1 MKIYD
6 CITFSNERIL
16 YNLRL
21 NILDKFVDKF
31 IVIEANYT
39 HSGNPKKIN
48 FNVNHYPKFKKKII
62 HVVLTKKSDEL
73 KFPNKDFQ
81 RWNSHKRMEFQ
92 RNKITDALTEA
103 KPEDIIMY
111 SDSDE
116 IPNLDNIN
124 FNKLKEK
131 IIIFKQKMFYYKF
144 NLILKNFSWYGTRAF
159 RKKNL
164 TTIQWMRHVK
174 PKKYGWWRI
183 DVLWK
188 KDKYINMKII
198 ENGGWHF
205 TQLKSS
211 KDLYYKFLNDE
222 HHDEFKLNKITYSKV
237 KDMIKNKYT
246 IYSHFVD
253 KRDWKSRW
261 NNRIKL
267 TKVLKKEMPI
277 FLLKNIEK
285 YKKWVA

>member
-1 MKIYD
+1 
-6 CITFSNERIL
+6 
-16 YNLRL
+16 
-21 NILDKFVDKF
+21 
-31 IVIEANYT
+31 
-39 HSGNPKKIN
+39 
-48 FNVNHYPKFKKKII
+48 
-62 HVVLTKKSDEL
+62 
-73 KFPNKDFQ
+73 
-81 RWNSHKRMEFQ
+81 MEFQ
-92 RNKITDALTEA
+92 RNKIADALTEA

-164 TTIQWMRHVK
+164 TTIQWMRHAK

-183 DVLWK
+183 DVFWK

-222 HHDEFKLNKITYSKV
+222 HHDEYELNKLRYAKI
-237 KDMIKNKYT
+237 KDMIKKKYI
-246 IYSHFVD
+246 IYDHNAD
-253 KRDWKSRW
+253 QKDLKKKW
-261 NNRIKL
+261 NSKIFL
-267 TKVLKKEMPI
+267 TKINTNKLPIYIRKNLKKYRSLI
-277 FLLKNIEK
+277 SH
-285 YKKWVA
+285 

>member
-6 CITFSNERIL
+6 CITFSNERLL

-21 NILDKFVDKF
+21 NVLDKFVYKF

-39 HSGNPKKIN
+39 HSGKPKKIN
-48 FNVNHYPKFKKKII
+48 FNVNHYPKFKEKII
-62 HVVLTKKSDEL
+62 HIVLTKKSDEL
-73 KFPNKDFQ
+73 KFPNKNFK

-92 RNKITDALTEA
+92 RNKIADFLIEA
-103 KPEDIIMY
+103 KADDIIMY

-116 IPNLDNIN
+116 IPNLNNIN
-124 FNKLKEK
+124 FNKIKEK
-131 IIIFKQKMFYYKF
+131 IIIFKQKMYYYKF

-174 PKKYGWWRI
+174 PKKYSWWRI

-198 ENGGWHF
+198 KNGGWHF
-205 TQLKSS
+205 TQLKSP

-222 HHDEFKLNKITYSKV
+222 HHDEFELNKITYSKV

-261 NNRIKL
+261 NNKIKL
-267 TKVLKKEMPI
+267 IKLPNKDLPI
-277 FLLKNIEK
+277 FLLKNIKK
-285 YKKWVA
+285 YKKWLA